1 MSLRPWIPGFAEMT
15 PSFWRRQMPVNCYE
29 IGDRIATGAK
39 IAIFVGT
46 WR

>member
-1 MSLRPWIPGFAEMT
+1 VGPD
-15 PSFWRRQMPVNCYE
+15 E